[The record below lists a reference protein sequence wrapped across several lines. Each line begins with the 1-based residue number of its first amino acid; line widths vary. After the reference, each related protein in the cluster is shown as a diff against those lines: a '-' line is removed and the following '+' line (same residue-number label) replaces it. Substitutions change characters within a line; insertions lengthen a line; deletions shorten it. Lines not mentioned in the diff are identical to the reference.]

1 MPLDLPQNPNLEQL
15 KTLAKELLAAAR
27 AGEASALARF
37 EAHLPGRIERPE
49 QLRLANA
56 QAVIAREHGF
66 PSWPKLKQRVELL
79 GRAASR
85 RSIAGEVSSAEMRE
99 FRLRTA
105 PEIAAEWV
113 ALAERGELNRL
124 LVTMAI
130 GRTKGLEVRD
140 LLAESGRLTTLVDLL
155 LIGVRHRK
163 PNVRY
168 LSAHAMDMF
177 SDERCLVALL
187 ELLDDPVPRVRRSAV
202 HSLVCDD
209 CKVVPFAPSVSTA
222 DIVGRVVD
230 MALNDPSIQVRRH
243 AVVALSHFEDPRVTE
258 TLEALIEREADVPLV
273 RNARGTLKR
282 TRAMAS

>member
-1 MPLDLPQNPNLEQL
+1 VPLDLPRNPDLEQL
-15 KTLAKELLAAAR
+15 KTLAKELLVALR
-27 AGEASALARF
+27 AGETSALARLG
-37 EAHLPGRIERPE
+37 EHLPARAAQPAD
-49 QLRLANA
+49 LRLAHA
-56 QAVIAREHGF
+56 QAVIAREYGF
-66 PSWPKLKQRVELL
+66 ASWPKLKQRVELL
-79 GRAASR
+79 SRAASR
-85 RSIAGEVSSAEMRE
+85 RSIAAEVSAAEMRD

-105 PEIAAEWV
+105 AEMAEAWV
-113 ALAERGELNRL
+113 RLAERGELNRL

-140 LLAESGRLTTLVDLL
+140 LLAKSGGLAVIVDLL

-209 CKVVPFAPSVSTA
+209 CKVVPFGPSVSA
-222 DIVGRVVD
+222 GDVVARVVD

-243 AVVALSHFEDPRVTE
+243 AVVALSHFDDPRVNA
-258 TLEALIEREADVPLV
+258 TLETLIERETDVPLV
-273 RNARGTLKR
+273 RNVRAMLKKA
-282 TRAMAS
+282 RAMAS